1 MVARYLS
8 VRARQIGIL
17 SVRSIL
23 SSRNNSQDSHCT
35 IPAVSFFSSYSG
47 GRFISS
53 DDTSDS
59 LTMADVS
66 MNMGITRKMSFGF
79 NGKLNGVEGKT
90 PFLIGVSGGTASG
103 KSTVCKRIMEKLGQV
118 DMDHMERQVV
128 CISQDSFYRELTPAE
143 KLKAEKG
150 QFNFDHPDAFD
161 NDLILQT
168 LQDILAGIKCE
179 IPAYDYRTN
188 SLVKDQITTI
198 YPADVVLFEGILV
211 FYFPKIRDLFHMKLF
226 VDTDSDTRLARRVPR
241 DIKERGRDLD
251 YVLNQYMN
259 FVKPAF
265 EEFCLPT
272 KKFAD
277 VIIPRGADN
286 TVAIELIV
294 QHIRDFLSN
303 RGRVTV
309 ESESPV
315 NRGEGLSPVNR
326 GEGLF
331 KRPH

>member
-286 TVAIELIV
+286 TVAIDLIV
-294 QHIRDFLSN
+294 HHIWDILRSKKAETASGQHPYIFQRRRTSASSDTLS
-303 RGRVTV
+303 R
-309 ESESPV
+309 
-315 NRGEGLSPVNR
+315 
-326 GEGLF
+326 
-331 KRPH
+331 

>member
-1 MVARYLS
+1 MHVVVKKLN
-8 VRARQIGIL
+8 VRARVAINFWSSIPRRANSSATLFCKEKQYIL
-17 SVRSIL
+17 TTSLNIINRSEFLI
-23 SSRNNSQDSHCT
+23 
-35 IPAVSFFSSYSG
+35 
-47 GRFISS
+47 
-53 DDTSDS
+53 
-59 LTMADVS
+59 MADVPLH
-66 MNMGITRKMSFGF
+66 MGNPRRMSYGSYNGKMS
-79 NGKLNGVEGKT
+79 GVESKT

-118 DMDHMERQVV
+118 DKDHDQRQVV
-128 CISQDSFYRELTPAE
+128 CISQDSFYKDLSPED

-161 NDLILQT
+161 DNFILQT
-168 LQDILAGIKCE
+168 LEDIRAGVKCE

-188 SLVKDQITTI
+188 SLIKDQITTI

-211 FYFPKIRDLFHMKLF
+211 FYHQKIRDLFHMKLF

-241 DIKERGRDLD
+241 DIKERGRDLEF
-251 YVLNQYMN
+251 VLNQYMN
-259 FVKPAF
+259 YVKPAF

-286 TVAIELIV
+286 TVAIDLIV
-294 QHIRDFLSN
+294 QHIQDILYKGNSREF
-303 RGRVTV
+303 REIV
-309 ESESPV
+309 EPESPLAYA
-315 NRGEGLSPVNR
+315 EKS
-326 GEGLF
+326 F